1 MAATRSRLLV
11 AESGLYYSDLR
22 RLLGA
27 VGDEKGV
34 SASAAITLAR
44 TAGRV
49 VTQPVLRLDAGVP
62 LGGWRH
68 ASLWSRTAAG
78 GTAGTDTL
86 AVSSHY
92 FGAFGNN
99 RVDDGTVQRY
109 REPGS
114 LPGFEIDEVSARS
127 YVRQMLELNL
137 PPTVFQSLGRPGL
150 YLQSMRPAVFAA
162 GLWTEPPNMKE
173 RK

>member
-1 MAATRSRLLV
+1 M
-11 AESGLYYSDLR
+11 
-22 RLLGA
+22 
-27 VGDEKGV
+27 
-34 SASAAITLAR
+34 
-44 TAGRV
+44 
-49 VTQPVLRLDAGVP
+49 
-62 LGGWRH
+62 
-68 ASLWSRTAAG
+68 
-78 GTAGTDTL
+78 
-86 AVSSHY
+86 
-92 FGAFGNN
+92 
-99 RVDDGTVQRY
+99 QRY

-150 YLQSMRPAVFAA
+150 YLQSMRTVVFAA